1 MKNWVSK
8 LLGVQTH
15 EPRPMSAVDDYVI
28 VNRHELDKLL
38 GKLEI
43 DKVLDTEYSKTITE
57 LMDELAIAR
66 RLIRELGDR
75 LATLEK
81 KK

>member
-1 MKNWVSK
+1 M
-8 LLGVQTH
+8 LGVQTH

-38 GKLEI
+38 GKLEMY
-43 DKVLDTEYSKTITE
+43 KGFDTEYSKTITE

-66 RLIRELGDR
+66 MLIRELGDR

-81 KK
+81 KT